1 MATVMMTGVLMNRL
15 LQAFPAAC
23 NDSRMAP
30 RERQLTYEDL
40 VRLVELIK
48 STSHFSE
55 FRLKVGEIEVSLRRS
70 NGAARPLPAPAREA
84 PIGAALETPKI
95 SADEGRFAPGL
106 HLVRAPMV
114 GTFYRASAPG
124 AAPYVTVG
132 QKVEAG
138 STVCIIEVMKLM
150 NSIEAGVRGVVREVL
165 VENACAVAHGE
176 VLFAIEPQ

>member
-1 MATVMMTGVLMNRL
+1 MKSL
-15 LQAFPAAC
+15 LQGFRTAC
-23 NDSRMAP
+23 NDSRMAS

-40 VRLVELIK
+40 LRLVELIK

-70 NGAARPLPAPAREA
+70 NGAARPQPAQA
-84 PIGAALETPKI
+84 PIAVPAGDAPNAK
-95 SADEGRFAPGL
+95 ADEPHFAPGL

-132 QKVEAG
+132 QQVEPD

-150 NSIEAGVRGVVREVL
+150 NSIEAGAHGVVREIL
-165 VENACAVAHGE
+165 VENACAVEHGQ
-176 VLFAIEPQ
+176 VLMVIEPR

>member
-1 MATVMMTGVLMNRL
+1 M
-15 LQAFPAAC
+15 PA
-23 NDSRMAP
+23 
-30 RERQLTYEDL
+30 REKQLTYEDL

-70 NGAARPLPAPAREA
+70 NGSARPQPAQAPIAMPAAEAPKREA
-84 PIGAALETPKI
+84 GEAH
-95 SADEGRFAPGL
+95 FAPGL

-132 QKVEAG
+132 QQVEPD
-138 STVCIIEVMKLM
+138 STLCIIEVMKLM
-150 NSIEAGVRGVVREVL
+150 NSIEAGARGVVREIL
-165 VENACAVAHGE
+165 VENACAVEHGQ
-176 VLFAIEPQ
+176 VLVVIEPR

>member
-1 MATVMMTGVLMNRL
+1 M
-15 LQAFPAAC
+15 P
-23 NDSRMAP
+23 S

-55 FRLKVGEIEVSLRRS
+55 FRLKVGDIEVSLRRA
-70 NGAARPLPAPAREA
+70 NGAARPERVEESAE
-84 PIGAALETPKI
+84 KI
-95 SADEGRFAPGL
+95 EPNRQFAPGL

-124 AAPYVTVG
+124 AAPYASVG
-132 QKVEAG
+132 QEVEAD

-150 NSIEAGVRGVVREVL
+150 NTIEAGVRGVVKEIL
-165 VENACAVAHGE
+165 VENACAVEHGE
-176 VLFAIEPQ
+176 VLFVIESR

>member
-1 MATVMMTGVLMNRL
+1 M
-15 LQAFPAAC
+15 PA
-23 NDSRMAP
+23 
-30 RERQLTYEDL
+30 RETQLTYEDL

-55 FRLKVGEIEVSLRRS
+55 FRLKVGDIEVSLRRA
-70 NGAARPLPAPAREA
+70 NGAARPGPQMAAPE
-84 PIGAALETPKI
+84 GSAAVQP
-95 SADEGRFAPGL
+95 SFAPGL

-132 QKVEAG
+132 QAVEAG
-138 STVCIIEVMKLM
+138 STVGIIEVMKLM
-150 NSIEAGVRGVVREVL
+150 NTIEAGARGVVKDIL

-176 VLFAIEPQ
+176 VLVVIEPR

>member
-1 MATVMMTGVLMNRL
+1 MA
-15 LQAFPAAC
+15 
-23 NDSRMAP
+23 S

-70 NGAARPLPAPAREA
+70 NGAARPQPAQA
-84 PIGAALETPKI
+84 PIAVPAGDAPNAK
-95 SADEGRFAPGL
+95 ADEARFAPGL
-106 HLVRAPMV
+106 QLVRAPMV

-124 AAPYVTVG
+124 AAPYVAVG
-132 QKVEAG
+132 QQIEPD

-150 NSIEAGVRGVVREVL
+150 NSIEAGARGVVREIL
-165 VENACAVAHGE
+165 VENACAVEHGQ
-176 VLFAIEPQ
+176 VLMVIEPR

>member
-1 MATVMMTGVLMNRL
+1 MA
-15 LQAFPAAC
+15 
-23 NDSRMAP
+23 S

-55 FRLKVGEIEVSLRRS
+55 FRLKVGEIELSLRRS
-70 NGAARPLPAPAREA
+70 NGAARPQPAQA
-84 PIGAALETPKI
+84 PIAVPD
-95 SADEGRFAPGL
+95 ADAPEAKAEEARFATGL

-124 AAPYVTVG
+124 AAPYVAVG
-132 QKVEAG
+132 QPVEPD

-150 NSIEAGVRGVVREVL
+150 NSIEAGARGVVREIL
-165 VENACAVAHGE
+165 VENACAVEHGQ
-176 VLFAIEPQ
+176 VLMVIEPR